1 MGLAVVPTPP
11 EWVWLI
17 YSAEQLVFLVSMA
30 RFRGQGAFEY
40 LLILGGSVLIA
51 AIVIMIVQGSAGQA
65 NNAITDQTHSFVDF
79 LQNMSNVSH

>member
-1 MGLAVVPTPP
+1 
-11 EWVWLI
+11 
-17 YSAEQLVFLVSMA
+17 MA